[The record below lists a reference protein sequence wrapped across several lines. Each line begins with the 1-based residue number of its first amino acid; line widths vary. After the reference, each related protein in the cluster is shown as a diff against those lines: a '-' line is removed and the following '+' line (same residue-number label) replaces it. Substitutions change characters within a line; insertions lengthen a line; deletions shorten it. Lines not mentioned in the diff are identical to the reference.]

1 MAAGGGRLPGA
12 VMASLE
18 VRRFGGMLS
27 VVDAVAQPIPVQAR
41 PPVRVV
47 LAAVFGAMAACSW
60 LIFGLVLLL
69 IAPKFREIFVDFGV
83 ALPGV
88 TLFFLGLAIRWALA
102 GVLVVAA
109 MGLSVVAAC
118 RGWGAVA
125 VISLVLAW
133 LATVSFVLAMQ
144 LPLMSLAESLGA
156 GGR

>member
-1 MAAGGGRLPGA
+1 MLPS
-12 VMASLE
+12 VYTASQ
-18 VRRFGGMLS
+18 S
-27 VVDAVAQPIPVQAR
+27 ISAPPR

-69 IAPKFREIFVDFGV
+69 IAPKFREIFVDLGV
-83 ALPGV
+83 ALPGA
-88 TLFFLGLAIRWALA
+88 TLFFLGLAIRWALV

-156 GGR
+156 GGM